1 MGMDMLA
8 QLLGGGMEGMTSG
21 TGGQGMLDNPIA
33 KAALAGVAAMAVRK
47 MVSGR

>member
-1 MGMDMLA
+1 MGVDMLA

-21 TGGQGMLDNPIA
+21 MGGQGMQENPIV